1 MPERDRGGA
10 VRTKAGLA
18 VAVALIAFAAPGS
31 AAETWL
37 HPVLPQSVVKAAP
50 PARRGARPARPAVAA
65 TPLPFPTALS
75 GESSFVELTTGARFP
90 EPGSAV
96 DPGRID
102 RSFVRLGAGRPM
114 PLTSAKAD
122 GPVTRLEATW
132 AGQGLATLGILLAPE
147 ARTVEAAE
155 FEAFLRDAGAT
166 AALAERTKKK
176 ETKKAARIVAV
187 ESARAFAGVLAPPRS
202 ASPADPAAGTDEPL
216 GLPLEIVAGVPPLPL
231 RAGTISAGLGLPRRE
246 ARAGSRREGLRAGER
261 RRRSSSRPTRTAV
274 VSLPLE
280 NEGRLLLAAAAV
292 RRTGKADRARGEVW
306 KKADW
311 EVQRSTL
318 ALLVLP
324 RAPARPRR
332 RRLRRRRPPL
342 RRRRRAEARPLFLLS
357 AGPRTPRARRAA
369 PSRNVSSGGRSETTR
384 NASRGKSKK

>member
-10 VRTKAGLA
+10 VRRTAGRA
-18 VAVALIAFAAPGS
+18 VAAALFALAGPGS

-37 HPVLPQSVVKAAP
+37 HPVLPQTVVKAAP

-65 TPLPFPTALS
+65 TPLPFPTTLS
-75 GESSFVELTTGARFP
+75 GESSFVELTTGAHFP

-96 DPGRID
+96 SPGRID

-147 ARTVEAAE
+147 ARTVEAAD

-166 AALAERTKKK
+166 AAIAERTRKK

-187 ESARAFAGVLAPPRS
+187 EGARAFAGVLAPPRS

-231 RAGTISAGLGLPRRE
+231 RAGTTLPVSVFLDGKPAPGAVVRAYAPGRE
-246 ARAGSRREGLRAGER
+246 APAVVAADAHG
-261 RRRSSSRPTRTAV
+261 V

-280 NEGRLLLAAAAV
+280 NEGHLLLAAASV
-292 RRTGKADRARGEVW
+292 RRTGKADRARGEAW

-324 RAPARPRR
+324 RLPAPAPTKA
-332 RRLRRRRPPL
+332 PK
-342 RRRRRAEARPLFLLS
+342 
-357 AGPRTPRARRAA
+357 GKGAA
-369 PSRNVSSGGRSETTR
+369 PKPKPR
-384 NASRGKSKK
+384 

>member
-10 VRTKAGLA
+10 FERRAT
-18 VAVALIAFAAPGS
+18 VAVALIAFAGPGS

-37 HPVLPQSVVKAAP
+37 HPLLPQSVVKAAP

-65 TPLPFPTALS
+65 TPLPFPSALS

-114 PLTSAKAD
+114 PLTSARAD

-132 AGQGLATLGILLAPE
+132 AGQGLATLGIILAPE
-147 ARTVEAAE
+147 ARTVDAAE

-166 AALAERTKKK
+166 AAIAERTKKK

-187 ESARAFAGVLAPPRS
+187 EGARAFAGVLAPPRS
-202 ASPADPAAGTDEPL
+202 ASPADPAAGTDELL
-216 GLPLEIVAGVPPLPL
+216 GLPLEIVSGVPPLPL
-231 RAGTISAGLGLPRRE
+231 RAGTTLPVSVFLDGKPAPGAVVRAYAPGRE
-246 ARAGSRREGLRAGER
+246 APAVVAADAYGVVSPPPRER
-261 RRRSSSRPTRTAV
+261 RA
-274 VSLPLE
+274 LP
-280 NEGRLLLAAAAV
+280 
-292 RRTGKADRARGEVW
+292 
-306 KKADW
+306 
-311 EVQRSTL
+311 
-318 ALLVLP
+318 P
-324 RAPARPRR
+324 RHG
-332 RRLRRRRPPL
+332 RRPPHGKGRPHPGRSLEEGGLGGAAVDARAPRPAAGARADARADEGSEEEGRCSENEDAL
-342 RRRRRAEARPLFLLS
+342 RLVPLPAQRR
-357 AGPRTPRARRAA
+357 PRTPRARRAT

>member
-10 VRTKAGLA
+10 VRGTARPAVVAALLVLAG
-18 VAVALIAFAAPGS
+18 PGA

-50 PARRGARPARPAVAA
+50 PVRRGARPPRPAVAA
-65 TPLPFPTALS
+65 TPLPFPTTLS

-96 DPGRID
+96 EPGRID

-132 AGQGLATLGILLAPE
+132 AGQGLATLGVLLAPE
-147 ARTVEAAE
+147 ARTVGAAE

-166 AALAERTKKK
+166 AAIAERTKKK

-187 ESARAFAGVLAPPRS
+187 EGARAFAGVLAPLRS

-231 RAGTISAGLGLPRRE
+231 RAGTTLPVSVFLDGKPAPGAVVRAYAPGRE
-246 ARAGSRREGLRAGER
+246 VPAVV
-261 RRRSSSRPTRTAV
+261 TADAQGV

-280 NEGRLLLAAAAV
+280 NEGRLLLAAASV
-292 RRTGKADRARGEVW
+292 RRTGKADRARGEAW

-311 EVQRSTL
+311 EVQQSTL

-324 RAPARPRR
+324 RAPA
-332 RRLRRRRPPL
+332 
-342 RRRRRAEARPLFLLS
+342 A
-357 AGPRTPRARRAA
+357 TPAPGKAPKGKGAA
-369 PSRNVSSGGRSETTR
+369 PKPKPR
-384 NASRGKSKK
+384 

>member
-1 MPERDRGGA
+1 M
-10 VRTKAGLA
+10 
-18 VAVALIAFAAPGS
+18 
-31 AAETWL
+31 
-37 HPVLPQSVVKAAP
+37 
-50 PARRGARPARPAVAA
+50 
-65 TPLPFPTALS
+65 PFPTTLS
-75 GESSFVELTTGARFP
+75 GESSIVELTTGERFP

-96 DPGRID
+96 APERID
-102 RSFVRLGAGRPM
+102 RSFVRLGGGRPM

-122 GPVTRLEATW
+122 GAVTRLEATW

-155 FEAFLRDAGAT
+155 FDSFLRDAGAT

-187 ESARAFAGVLAPPRS
+187 ESARAFAGVLAPPR
-202 ASPADPAAGTDEPL
+202 AAAPVDPAAGTDEPL

-231 RAGTISAGLGLPRRE
+231 RAGTTLPVSVLLDGKP
-246 ARAGSRREGLRAGER
+246 APGAVVRAYSPGNDAPVVVAADAHG
-261 RRRSSSRPTRTAV
+261 V

-280 NEGRLLLAAAAV
+280 TGGRILLAAAAV
-292 RRTGKADRARGEVW
+292 RRTVKADRARGEAW

-324 RAPARPRR
+324 RAPAPM
-332 RRLRRRRPPL
+332 PAPTK
-342 RRRRRAEARPLFLLS
+342 APGVKS
-357 AGPRTPRARRAA
+357 AA
-369 PSRNVSSGGRSETTR
+369 P
-384 NASRGKSKK
+384 KPKPK

>member
-1 MPERDRGGA
+1 MPERDRDGA
-10 VRTKAGLA
+10 VRRTARA
-18 VAVALIAFAAPGS
+18 AAAVALFAFAGPGS

-65 TPLPFPTALS
+65 TPLPFPTSLS
-75 GESSFVELTTGARFP
+75 GESSFVELTTGAHFP

-96 DPGRID
+96 APERID
-102 RSFVRLGAGRPM
+102 RSFVRLGGGRPM
-114 PLTSAKAD
+114 PLTSGKAD

-202 ASPADPAAGTDEPL
+202 ATPADPAAGTDEPL

-231 RAGTISAGLGLPRRE
+231 RAGTTLPVSVFLDGKPAAG
-246 ARAGSRREGLRAGER
+246 
-261 RRRSSSRPTRTAV
+261 AV
-274 VSLPLE
+274 VRAYAPGSDAPVAVAADANGVVALPLE

-292 RRTGKADRARGEVW
+292 RRTVKADRARGEIW

-311 EVQRSTL
+311 EVQRTTL

-324 RAPARPRR
+324 RAPAP
-332 RRLRRRRPPL
+332 
-342 RRRRRAEARPLFLLS
+342 
-357 AGPRTPRARRAA
+357 TPAPTKAPKKKAAA
-369 PSRNVSSGGRSETTR
+369 P
-384 NASRGKSKK
+384 KSKPR